1 MAYNPNQEEFERK
14 LRGYLEQSGRSQTW
28 TAKQL
33 GYQDRSIL
41 LKWMTGEAQMPLSA
55 LNRFCDLFA
64 LNSAEKF
71 ELIRLAG
78 HNEVTSL
85 LDESAKNATKHE
97 DLFELLNQKS
107 AGLRRYLRTQEF
119 QNLVNEHT
127 RAFVGRQFI
136 FQAIDKLLQNPQLPS
151 GYIIIQGEPGIG
163 KTALMAQMV
172 KQHAYAHH
180 FNVAVQN
187 IRTAAD
193 FLANVCAQLIIKYEL
208 PHRILPPEATQDS
221 GFLVQLLGEAVT
233 KIKDQ
238 PVVMLVDALDEAE
251 DTGLH
256 PGANRLLLPPVL
268 PIGAFFIITTREQA
282 DYRLF
287 VEHRED
293 IYVRDDDP
301 NNLADMRRYLE
312 GYLHTYPAQMQ
323 ARIAQ
328 WGVTSETFIDV
339 ITEKSQGNFMYLVYV
354 LRDIRDGRLT
364 ATTLDNIHL
373 LPRGLRGYYQ
383 RHWRI
388 MRDQD
393 ESRFEKY
400 YEPVVCYLATARE
413 PVKLEQLVEWTKLP
427 PKRIKKVINDW
438 REFLNVKDD
447 AAGDVRYYLY
457 HTSFQDFLQEE
468 VGLTRYHDGIVQ
480 TALNKI
486 PGF

>member
-1 MAYNPNQEEFERK
+1 MAYNPYQEEFERK

-28 TAKQL
+28 TVKQL

-41 LKWMTGEAQMPLSA
+41 LKWMTGEAQMPLRA
-55 LNRFCDLFA
+55 LNKFCELFA
-64 LNSAEKF
+64 LNSAQKF

-78 HNEVTSL
+78 HSEVTSL
-85 LDESAKNATKHE
+85 LDKAEKGPTKSE
-97 DLFELLNQKS
+97 DLFEGLSQKS
-107 AGLRRYLRTQEF
+107 EGLRRHLRIQEF

-136 FQAIDKLLQNPQLPS
+136 FQAIDKLLLNPQLPS

-172 KQHAYAHH
+172 KQHAYIHH

-193 FLANVCAQLIIKYEL
+193 FLANVCAQLIVKYEL
-208 PHRILPPEATQDS
+208 PHRFLPQEATQDS
-221 GFLVQLLGEAVT
+221 GYLVQLLGETVT
-233 KIKDQ
+233 KIKER
-238 PVVMLVDALDEAE
+238 PVVILVDALDEAE

-268 PIGAFFIITTREQA
+268 PAGVFFIITTREQA
-282 DYRLF
+282 DCRLF

-293 IYVRDDDP
+293 IYLRDDDP
-301 NNLADMRRYLE
+301 DNLADVRQYLE
-312 GYLHTYPAQMQ
+312 DYLDTYPAQMQ

-328 WGVTSETFIDV
+328 WGVTSETFIEV
-339 ITEKSQGNFMYLVYV
+339 ITEKSQGNFMYLAYV
-354 LRDIRDGRLT
+354 LRNIRDGRLT
-364 ATTLDNIHL
+364 AANVDDIRL
-373 LPRGLRGYYQ
+373 LPQGLRGYYQ
-383 RHWRI
+383 RHWRM
-388 MRDQD
+388 MRSQD

-427 PKRIKKVINDW
+427 PRRIKEVIDHW
-438 REFLNVKDD
+438 REFLNIEDK
-447 AAGDVRYYLY
+447 AAGETHYRLY
-457 HTSFQDFLQEE
+457 HTSFQDFLKEE
-468 VGLTRYHDGIVQ
+468 VGLTRYHDGIAQ
-480 TALNKI
+480 NALNKI